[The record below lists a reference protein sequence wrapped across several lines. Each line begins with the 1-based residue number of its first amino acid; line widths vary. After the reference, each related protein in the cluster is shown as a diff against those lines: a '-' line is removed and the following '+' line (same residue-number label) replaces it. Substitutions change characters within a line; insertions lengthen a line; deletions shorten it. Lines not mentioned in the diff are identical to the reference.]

1 MKKLLAMALALLMLA
16 VMLPTT
22 ALAAGKP
29 VKVGETEY
37 DTLEAAIAA
46 AEPVNGVI
54 TYTILGKVT
63 VTSTDS
69 WIQVVK
75 AGLSN
80 VKEVKFVAGQ
90 GVTDAEIVIN
100 NAESILADQKY
111 DIDVSFENLTLS
123 HPNGVWVGDLGH
135 ATKFFTCCLRNT
147 GAAENT
153 VTYTNC
159 TFPNGVCNNQYGK
172 TIFNNCTFSNTA
184 GYSLWNY
191 GGITD
196 VNNSSFTG
204 TRGIKAYNEG
214 TLPTPPTITIKDTS
228 FTDLT
233 EKAAAV
239 VSKATNVI
247 FMGVSATNCPKGL
260 LQKDIEG
267 SNDEEKVTITANG
280 TGISGEFKITANKS
294 PEAAKTEFSI
304 TGGTFTGN
312 TDSVK
317 DYLPEGKTINSNGKV
332 VDNTIVIITPVSSPV
347 FLSGANQTVAPGSA
361 ATFRIDKEFSELQ
374 SVAVDGVTL
383 DKSNYKA
390 WSGST
395 YVELTAAHMKTL
407 AAGTHTL
414 SVYFTGD
421 TATTTFT
428 ISKDAAKNPTTGA
441 NDFVGIAAALAVV
454 SLLGMAAVTRKK

>member
-1 MKKLLAMALALLMLA
+1 MKRFLSILLAVLMLA

-22 ALAAGKP
+22 ALAADP
-29 VKVGETEY
+29 NLVKVGNVEY
-37 DTLEAAIAA
+37 ATLEAAIAA
-46 AEPVNGVI
+46 ATPDENGVI

-69 WIQVVK
+69 WIQVVR

-100 NAESILADQKY
+100 NSVSVLADQEY

-123 HPNGVWVGDLGH
+123 HPKGEWVQDLGH

-159 TFPNGVCNNQYGK
+159 TFPNGVCNNQFGK

-196 VNNSSFTG
+196 VNNSSFIG

-214 TLPTPPTITIKDTS
+214 TLSIPPTITIKDTS
-228 FTDLT
+228 FTGLT
-233 EKAAAV
+233 QKAAAV

-247 FMGVSATNCPKGL
+247 FMGVSAMNCPNGL

-317 DYLPEGKTINSNGKV
+317 DYLPEGKTINNNGQI
-332 VDNTIVIITPVSSPV
+332 VDKGATPSTDGSPIIIYTP
-347 FLSGANQTVAPGSA
+347 T
-361 ATFRIDKEFSELQ
+361 D
-374 SVAVDGVTL
+374 
-383 DKSNYKA
+383 
-390 WSGST
+390 
-395 YVELTAAHMKTL
+395 
-407 AAGTHTL
+407 
-414 SVYFTGD
+414 D
-421 TATTTFT
+421 TPNTTTG
-428 ISKDAAKNPTTGA
+428 NPTTGA
-441 NDFVGIAAALAVV
+441 NDFVGIAAAAAVV
-454 SLLGMAAVTRKK
+454 ALLGSAVILRKK

>member
-1 MKKLLAMALALLMLA
+1 MKKFLSVVLAFLMLA

-29 VKVGETEY
+29 VKVGKTEY
-37 DTLEAAIAA
+37 ESLEAAIAA

-54 TYTILGKVT
+54 TYEITGKVT
-63 VTSTDS
+63 VDSTG
-69 WIQVVK
+69 WVQVAK
-75 AGLSN
+75 AGLTGLTK
-80 VKEVKFVAGQ
+80 VEFVGK
-90 GVTDAEIVIN
+90 TDDAEICITGGV
-100 NAESILADQKY
+100 AILADQTY
-111 DIDVSFENLTLS
+111 DIDVSFTNLKLS
-123 HPNGVWVGDLGH
+123 KLNPTYAGDYGH
-135 ATKFFTCCLRNT
+135 ATNFFTCWLRNT
-147 GAAENT
+147 NAADNT

-184 GYSLWNY
+184 GKYSLWNY

-214 TLPTPPTITIKDTS
+214 TLPIPPTITIKDTS

-247 FMGVSATNCPKGL
+247 FMGVSATNCQNGL

-267 SNDEEKVTITANG
+267 SKEEEKVTIAANG
-280 TGISGEFKITANKS
+280 TGISGEFKITANTS

-317 DYLPEGKTINSNGKV
+317 DYLPEGKTINSNGAV
-332 VDNTIVIITPVSSPV
+332 VDKGATPPTDGPIVIITP
-347 FLSGANQTVAPGSA
+347 
-361 ATFRIDKEFSELQ
+361 SEDTTPQ
-374 SVAVDGVTL
+374 ND
-383 DKSNYKA
+383 DQ
-390 WSGST
+390 
-395 YVELTAAHMKTL
+395 KT
-407 AAGTHTL
+407 
-414 SVYFTGD
+414 
-421 TATTTFT
+421 
-428 ISKDAAKNPTTGA
+428 PPTGA
-441 NDFVGIAAALAVV
+441 NDMVAAAAALMAVAA
-454 SLLGMAAVTRKK
+454 LGMSILSRKK

>member
-1 MKKLLAMALALLMLA
+1 MKKFLSVVLAFLMLA

-37 DTLEAAIAA
+37 ESLKAAIDA

-54 TYTILGKVT
+54 TYEITGKVT
-63 VTSTDS
+63 VDSTG
-69 WIQVVK
+69 WVQVAK
-75 AGLSN
+75 DGLTDLTK
-80 VKEVKFVAGQ
+80 VEFVGM
-90 GVTDAEIVIN
+90 TDDAEIVIRDSK
-100 NAESILADQKY
+100 SILADQKY
-111 DIDVSFENLTLS
+111 DIDVSFKNLTLS
-123 HPNGVWVGDLGH
+123 HPNGEWVQDCGH
-135 ATKFFTCCLRNT
+135 ATNYFTCWLRNT
-147 GAAENT
+147 NAADNT

-172 TIFNNCTFSNTA
+172 TIFNKCTFSNTA

-214 TLPTPPTITIKDTS
+214 TLSIPPTITIKDTS
-228 FTDLT
+228 FTNLT

-247 FMGVSATNCPKGL
+247 FMGVSATNCQNGL

-267 SNDEEKVTITANG
+267 SKEEEKVTIAANG
-280 TGISGEFKITANKS
+280 TGISGEFKITANTS

-317 DYLPEGKTINSNGKV
+317 DYLPEGKTINSNGAV
-332 VDNTIVIITPVSSPV
+332 VDKGATPPTDGPIVIITP
-347 FLSGANQTVAPGSA
+347 
-361 ATFRIDKEFSELQ
+361 SE
-374 SVAVDGVTL
+374 
-383 DKSNYKA
+383 
-390 WSGST
+390 
-395 YVELTAAHMKTL
+395 
-407 AAGTHTL
+407 
-414 SVYFTGD
+414 D
-421 TATTTFT
+421 TTPKPAE
-428 ISKDAAKNPTTGA
+428 DQKNPSTGA
-441 NDFVGIAAALAVV
+441 NDMVAAAAALMAVAA
-454 SLLGMAAVTRKK
+454 LGMSILSRKK

>member
-1 MKKLLAMALALLMLA
+1 MKKFLSVVLAFLMLA

-37 DTLEAAIAA
+37 DTLKAAIDA

-54 TYTILGKVT
+54 TYEIYGQVT
-63 VTSTDS
+63 VTDTG
-69 WIQVVK
+69 WVQVAK
-75 AGLSN
+75 AGLTGLN
-80 VKEVKFVAGQ
+80 KVEFVGM
-90 GVTDAEIVIN
+90 TDDAEIVIN
-100 NAESILADQKY
+100 DSKSVLADQKY
-111 DIDVSFENLTLS
+111 DIDVSFEKLTLS
-123 HPNGVWVGDLGH
+123 HPYGEWVQDLGH

-159 TFPNGVCNNQYGK
+159 TFPSGVCNNQYGK

-214 TLPTPPTITIKDTS
+214 TLSIPPTITIKDTS
-228 FTDLT
+228 FTGLT

-247 FMGVSATNCPKGL
+247 FMGVSAMNCPNGL

-267 SNDEEKVTITANG
+267 SKEEEKVTIAANG
-280 TGISGEFKITANKS
+280 TGISGEFKITANTS

-317 DYLPEGKTINSNGKV
+317 DYLPEGKTINSNGAV
-332 VDNTIVIITPVSSPV
+332 VDKGATPPTDGTITIIVPSTEETP
-347 FLSGANQTVAPGSA
+347 
-361 ATFRIDKEFSELQ
+361 
-374 SVAVDGVTL
+374 
-383 DKSNYKA
+383 
-390 WSGST
+390 
-395 YVELTAAHMKTL
+395 KT
-407 AAGTHTL
+407 
-414 SVYFTGD
+414 D
-421 TATTTFT
+421 
-428 ISKDAAKNPTTGA
+428 DQKNPATGA
-441 NDFVGIAAALAVV
+441 NDMVAAAAALMAVAA
-454 SLLGMAAVTRKK
+454 LGMSILSRKK

>member
-1 MKKLLAMALALLMLA
+1 MKRFLSILLAILMLA
-16 VMLPTT
+16 VMLPVT
-22 ALAAGKP
+22 AMAAGNT
-29 VKVGETEY
+29 VKVGGTEY
-37 DTLEAAIAA
+37 GTLEAAIAA

-54 TYTILGKVT
+54 TYEIYGQVT
-63 VTSTDS
+63 VTATN
-69 WIQVVK
+69 WVQVAK
-75 AGLSN
+75 AGLTGLTK
-80 VKEVKFVAGQ
+80 VEFVGK
-90 GVTDAEIVIN
+90 TPDAEILISKPV
-100 NAESILADQKY
+100 SVLADQEY

-123 HPNGVWVGDLGH
+123 HPNGEWVQDLGH
-135 ATKFFTCCLRNT
+135 ATKFFTCCLRNK

-214 TLPTPPTITIKDTS
+214 TLPIPPTITIKDTS
-228 FTDLT
+228 FTGLT

-317 DYLPEGKTINSNGKV
+317 DYLPEGKTINNNAQI
-332 VDNTIVIITPVSSPV
+332 VDKGTTPPTDGSPIIIYTP
-347 FLSGANQTVAPGSA
+347 T
-361 ATFRIDKEFSELQ
+361 D
-374 SVAVDGVTL
+374 
-383 DKSNYKA
+383 
-390 WSGST
+390 
-395 YVELTAAHMKTL
+395 
-407 AAGTHTL
+407 
-414 SVYFTGD
+414 D
-421 TATTTFT
+421 TPNTTTG
-428 ISKDAAKNPTTGA
+428 NPTTGA
-441 NDFVGIAAALAVV
+441 NDFVSTATAAALMA
-454 SLLGMAAVTRKK
+454 LLGAAALLRK

>member
-1 MKKLLAMALALLMLA
+1 MKRFLSILLAVLMLA
-16 VMLPTT
+16 VMLPVT
-22 ALAAGKP
+22 AMAAGNT
-29 VKVGETEY
+29 VKVGGIEY
-37 DTLEAAIAA
+37 GTLEAAIAA

-54 TYTILGKVT
+54 TYEIYGQVT
-63 VTSTDS
+63 VTATN
-69 WIQVVK
+69 WVQVAK
-75 AGLSN
+75 AGLTGLTK
-80 VKEVKFVAGQ
+80 VEFVGK
-90 GVTDAEIVIN
+90 TDDAEILISKPV
-100 NAESILADQKY
+100 SVLADQEY

-123 HPNGVWVGDLGH
+123 HPNGEWVQDLGH
-135 ATKFFTCCLRNT
+135 ATKFFTCCLRNK

-214 TLPTPPTITIKDTS
+214 TLPIPPTITIKDTS
-228 FTDLT
+228 FTGLT

-267 SNDEEKVTITANG
+267 SKEEEKVTIAANG
-280 TGISGEFKITANKS
+280 TNISGEFKITADKS

-304 TGGTFTGN
+304 TGGTFTGDI
-312 TDSVK
+312 DSVK
-317 DYLPEGKTINSNGKV
+317 DYLPEGKTINNNGQI
-332 VDNTIVIITPVSSPV
+332 VDKGTTPPTDGSPIIIYTP
-347 FLSGANQTVAPGSA
+347 T
-361 ATFRIDKEFSELQ
+361 D
-374 SVAVDGVTL
+374 
-383 DKSNYKA
+383 
-390 WSGST
+390 
-395 YVELTAAHMKTL
+395 
-407 AAGTHTL
+407 
-414 SVYFTGD
+414 D
-421 TATTTFT
+421 TPNTTTG
-428 ISKDAAKNPTTGA
+428 NPTTGA
-441 NDFVGIAAALAVV
+441 NDFVGIAAAAAVMA
-454 SLLGMAAVTRKK
+454 LLGSAVILRKK

>member
-1 MKKLLAMALALLMLA
+1 MKRFLSILLAVLMLA

-22 ALAAGKP
+22 ALAADP
-29 VKVGETEY
+29 NLVKVGKVEY
-37 DTLEAAIAA
+37 ATLEAAIAA
-46 AEPVNGVI
+46 ATPDENGVI

-69 WIQVVK
+69 WIQVVR

-100 NAESILADQKY
+100 NSVSVLADQEY

-123 HPNGVWVGDLGH
+123 HPKGEWVQDLGH

-159 TFPNGVCNNQYGK
+159 TFPNGVCNNQFGK

-196 VNNSSFTG
+196 VNNSSFIG

-214 TLPTPPTITIKDTS
+214 TLSIPPTITIKDTS
-228 FTDLT
+228 FTGLT
-233 EKAAAV
+233 QKAAAV

-247 FMGVSATNCPKGL
+247 FMGVSAMNCPNGL

-280 TGISGEFKITANKS
+280 TGISGEFKITADKS

-317 DYLPEGKTINSNGKV
+317 DYLPEGKTINNNGQI
-332 VDNTIVIITPVSSPV
+332 VDKGTTPPTDGSPIIIYTP
-347 FLSGANQTVAPGSA
+347 T
-361 ATFRIDKEFSELQ
+361 D
-374 SVAVDGVTL
+374 
-383 DKSNYKA
+383 
-390 WSGST
+390 
-395 YVELTAAHMKTL
+395 
-407 AAGTHTL
+407 
-414 SVYFTGD
+414 D
-421 TATTTFT
+421 TPNTTTG
-428 ISKDAAKNPTTGA
+428 NPTTGA
-441 NDFVGIAAALAVV
+441 NDFVGIAAAAAVV
-454 SLLGMAAVTRKK
+454 ALLGSAVILRKK

>member
-1 MKKLLAMALALLMLA
+1 MKRFLSILLAVLMLA
-16 VMLPTT
+16 VMLPVT
-22 ALAAGKP
+22 AMAAGNP
-29 VKVGETEY
+29 VKVGGTEY
-37 DTLEAAIAA
+37 GTLEAAIAA
-46 AEPVNGVI
+46 ASPAEGII
-54 TYTILGKVT
+54 TYEIYGKVT
-63 VTSTDS
+63 VTATGWVQVAKDGLTGLTKVVFIGKTD
-69 WIQVVK
+69 
-75 AGLSN
+75 
-80 VKEVKFVAGQ
+80 
-90 GVTDAEIVIN
+90 DAEIVISDPK
-100 NAESILADQKY
+100 SILADQKY

-123 HPNGVWVGDLGH
+123 HPIGEWAQDYGH

-214 TLPTPPTITIKDTS
+214 TLPIPPTITIKDTS
-228 FTDLT
+228 FTGLT

-247 FMGVSATNCPKGL
+247 FMGVSATNCQEGL

-267 SNDEEKVTITANG
+267 SKEEEKVTIAANG
-280 TGISGEFKITANKS
+280 TNISGEFKITADKS

-317 DYLPEGKTINSNGKV
+317 DYLPEGKTINNNGQI
-332 VDNTIVIITPVSSPV
+332 VDKGTTPPTDGSPIIIYPPTDDTP
-347 FLSGANQTVAPGSA
+347 N
-361 ATFRIDKEFSELQ
+361 
-374 SVAVDGVTL
+374 
-383 DKSNYKA
+383 
-390 WSGST
+390 
-395 YVELTAAHMKTL
+395 
-407 AAGTHTL
+407 
-414 SVYFTGD
+414 
-421 TATTTFT
+421 TTTG
-428 ISKDAAKNPTTGA
+428 NPTTGA
-441 NDFVGIAAALAVV
+441 NDFVGIAAAAAVV
-454 SLLGMAAVTRKK
+454 ALLGSAVILRKK

>member
-1 MKKLLAMALALLMLA
+1 MKRFLSILLAILMLA
-16 VMLPTT
+16 VMLPVT
-22 ALAAGKP
+22 AMAAGNP
-29 VKVGETEY
+29 VKVGGTEY
-37 DTLEAAIAA
+37 ATLEAAIADA
-46 AEPVNGVI
+46 TPDENGVI

-90 GVTDAEIVIN
+90 GVTDAEILISKPV
-100 NAESILADQKY
+100 SVLADQEY

-123 HPNGVWVGDLGH
+123 HPNGEWAQDYGH
-135 ATKFFTCCLRNT
+135 ATNYFTCWLRNKN
-147 GAAENT
+147 AADNT

-159 TFPNGVCNNQYGK
+159 TFPNGVCNNQFGK

-196 VNNSSFTG
+196 VNNSSFIG
-204 TRGIKAYNEG
+204 THGIKAYNEG
-214 TLPTPPTITIKDTS
+214 TLSIPPTITIKDTS
-228 FTDLT
+228 FTGLT
-233 EKAAAV
+233 QKAAAV

-247 FMGVSATNCPKGL
+247 FMGVSAMNCPNGL

-317 DYLPEGKTINSNGKV
+317 DYLPEGKTINNNGQV
-332 VDNTIVIITPVSSPV
+332 VDKGTTPPTDGSPIIIYTP
-347 FLSGANQTVAPGSA
+347 T
-361 ATFRIDKEFSELQ
+361 D
-374 SVAVDGVTL
+374 
-383 DKSNYKA
+383 
-390 WSGST
+390 
-395 YVELTAAHMKTL
+395 
-407 AAGTHTL
+407 
-414 SVYFTGD
+414 D
-421 TATTTFT
+421 TPNTTTG
-428 ISKDAAKNPTTGA
+428 NPTTGA
-441 NDFVGIAAALAVV
+441 NDFVGIAAAAAVV
-454 SLLGMAAVTRKK
+454 ALLGSAVILRKK

>member
-1 MKKLLAMALALLMLA
+1 MKRFLSILLAILMLA
-16 VMLPTT
+16 VMLPVT
-22 ALAAGKP
+22 AMAAGNT
-29 VKVGETEY
+29 VKVGGTEY
-37 DTLEAAIAA
+37 GTLEAAIAA

-54 TYTILGKVT
+54 TYEIYGQVT
-63 VTSTDS
+63 VTATN
-69 WIQVVK
+69 WVQVAK
-75 AGLSN
+75 AGLTGLTK
-80 VKEVKFVAGQ
+80 VEFVGK
-90 GVTDAEIVIN
+90 TPDAEILISKPV
-100 NAESILADQKY
+100 SVLADQEY

-123 HPNGVWVGDLGH
+123 HPNGEWVQDLGH
-135 ATKFFTCCLRNT
+135 ATKFFTCCLRNK

-214 TLPTPPTITIKDTS
+214 TLPIPPTITIKDTS
-228 FTDLT
+228 FTGLT

-317 DYLPEGKTINSNGKV
+317 DYLPEGKTINNNGQI
-332 VDNTIVIITPVSSPV
+332 VDKGTTPPTDG
-347 FLSGANQTVAPGSA
+347 GA
-361 ATFRIDKEFSELQ
+361 RRL
-374 SVAVDGVTL
+374 
-383 DKSNYKA
+383 
-390 WSGST
+390 
-395 YVELTAAHMKTL
+395 
-407 AAGTHTL
+407 
-414 SVYFTGD
+414 
-421 TATTTFT
+421 
-428 ISKDAAKNPTTGA
+428 
-441 NDFVGIAAALAVV
+441 
-454 SLLGMAAVTRKK
+454 

>member
-1 MKKLLAMALALLMLA
+1 MKRFLSILLAVLMLA
-16 VMLPTT
+16 VMLPVT

-29 VKVGETEY
+29 VKVGGAEY
-37 DTLEAAIAA
+37 ETLEAAIAD

-54 TYTILGKVT
+54 TYEIYGQVT
-63 VTSTDS
+63 VTATN
-69 WIQVVK
+69 WVQVAK
-75 AGLSN
+75 AGLTGLTK
-80 VKEVKFVAGQ
+80 VEFVGK
-90 GVTDAEIVIN
+90 TPDAEILISKPV
-100 NAESILADQKY
+100 SVLADQEY

-123 HPNGVWVGDLGH
+123 HPKGEWAQDYGH
-135 ATKFFTCCLRNT
+135 ATNYFTCWLRNKN
-147 GAAENT
+147 AADNT

-172 TIFNNCTFSNTA
+172 TIFNTCTFSNTA
-184 GYSLWNY
+184 GKYSLWNY

-247 FMGVSATNCPKGL
+247 FMGVSATNCQEGL

-267 SNDEEKVTITANG
+267 SKEEEKVTIAANG
-280 TGISGEFKITANKS
+280 TNISGEFKITADKS

-317 DYLPEGKTINSNGKV
+317 DYLPEGKTINNNGQI
-332 VDNTIVIITPVSSPV
+332 VDKGTTPPTDGSPIIIYTP
-347 FLSGANQTVAPGSA
+347 T
-361 ATFRIDKEFSELQ
+361 D
-374 SVAVDGVTL
+374 
-383 DKSNYKA
+383 
-390 WSGST
+390 
-395 YVELTAAHMKTL
+395 
-407 AAGTHTL
+407 
-414 SVYFTGD
+414 D
-421 TATTTFT
+421 TPNTTTG
-428 ISKDAAKNPTTGA
+428 NPTTGA
-441 NDFVGIAAALAVV
+441 NDFVGIAAAAAVV
-454 SLLGMAAVTRKK
+454 ALLGSAVILRKK

>member
-1 MKKLLAMALALLMLA
+1 MKRFLSILLAVLMLA
-16 VMLPTT
+16 VMLPVT
-22 ALAAGKP
+22 AMAAGNP
-29 VKVGETEY
+29 VKVGGTEY
-37 DTLEAAIAA
+37 GTLEAAIAA

-54 TYTILGKVT
+54 TYEIYGQVT
-63 VTSTDS
+63 VTATN
-69 WIQVVK
+69 WVQVAR
-75 AGLSN
+75 AGLTGLTK
-80 VKEVKFVAGQ
+80 VEFVGK
-90 GVTDAEIVIN
+90 TDDAKIVI
-100 NAESILADQKY
+100 SKPVSVLADQEY

-123 HPNGVWVGDLGH
+123 HPIGEWVQDLGH
-135 ATKFFTCCLRNT
+135 ATKFFTCCLRNK

-214 TLPTPPTITIKDTS
+214 TLPIPPTITIKDTS
-228 FTDLT
+228 FTGLT

-280 TGISGEFKITANKS
+280 TNISGEFKITADKS

-304 TGGTFTGN
+304 TGGTFTGDI
-312 TDSVK
+312 DSVK
-317 DYLPEGKTINSNGKV
+317 DYLPEGKTINNNGQI
-332 VDNTIVIITPVSSPV
+332 VDKGTTPPTDGSPIIIYTP
-347 FLSGANQTVAPGSA
+347 T
-361 ATFRIDKEFSELQ
+361 D
-374 SVAVDGVTL
+374 
-383 DKSNYKA
+383 
-390 WSGST
+390 
-395 YVELTAAHMKTL
+395 
-407 AAGTHTL
+407 
-414 SVYFTGD
+414 D
-421 TATTTFT
+421 TPNTTTG
-428 ISKDAAKNPTTGA
+428 NPTTGA
-441 NDFVGIAAALAVV
+441 NDFVGIAAAAVV
-454 SLLGMAAVTRKK
+454 VALLGSAVILRKK

>member
-1 MKKLLAMALALLMLA
+1 MKRFLSILLAVLMLA
-16 VMLPTT
+16 VMLSVT
-22 ALAAGKP
+22 AMAAGNP

-37 DTLEAAIAA
+37 ATLEAAIADA
-46 AEPVNGVI
+46 TPDENGVI

-90 GVTDAEIVIN
+90 GVTDAEILISKPV
-100 NAESILADQKY
+100 SVLADQEY

-123 HPNGVWVGDLGH
+123 HPNGKWVEDFGH
-135 ATKFFTCCLRNT
+135 ATKFFTCCLRNK

-214 TLPTPPTITIKDTS
+214 TLPIPPTITIKDTS
-228 FTDLT
+228 FTGLT
-233 EKAAAV
+233 QKAAAV

-247 FMGVSATNCPKGL
+247 FMGVSATNCQEGL

-267 SNDEEKVTITANG
+267 SIDEEKVTIAANG
-280 TGISGEFKITANKS
+280 TNISGEFKITANKS

-304 TGGTFTGN
+304 TGGTFTGDI
-312 TDSVK
+312 DSVK
-317 DYLPEGKTINSNGKV
+317 DYLPEGKTINNNGQI
-332 VDNTIVIITPVSSPV
+332 VDKGTTPPTDGSPIIIYTP
-347 FLSGANQTVAPGSA
+347 
-361 ATFRIDKEFSELQ
+361 
-374 SVAVDGVTL
+374 
-383 DKSNYKA
+383 
-390 WSGST
+390 
-395 YVELTAAHMKTL
+395 
-407 AAGTHTL
+407 
-414 SVYFTGD
+414 TGD
-421 TATTTFT
+421 TPNTTTG
-428 ISKDAAKNPTTGA
+428 NPTTGA
-441 NDFVGIAAALAVV
+441 NDFVGIAAAAAVMA
-454 SLLGMAAVTRKK
+454 LLGSAVILRKK

>member
-1 MKKLLAMALALLMLA
+1 MKRLLSILLTVLMLA
-16 VMLPTT
+16 VMLPVT
-22 ALAAGKP
+22 AMAAGNT

-37 DTLEAAIAA
+37 GTLEAAIAA

-54 TYTILGKVT
+54 TYEIYGQVT
-63 VTSTDS
+63 VTATN
-69 WIQVVK
+69 WVQVAK
-75 AGLSN
+75 AGLTGLTK
-80 VKEVKFVAGQ
+80 VEFVGK
-90 GVTDAEIVIN
+90 TPDAEILISKPV
-100 NAESILADQKY
+100 SVLADQEY

-123 HPNGVWVGDLGH
+123 HPNGEWVQDLGH
-135 ATKFFTCCLRNT
+135 ATKFFTCCLRNK

-172 TIFNNCTFSNTA
+172 TIFNTCTFSNTA

-214 TLPTPPTITIKDTS
+214 TLPIPPTITIKDTS
-228 FTDLT
+228 FTGLT
-233 EKAAAV
+233 QKAAAV

-304 TGGTFTGN
+304 TGGTFTGDI
-312 TDSVK
+312 DSVK
-317 DYLPEGKTINSNGKV
+317 DYLPEGKTINNNGQI
-332 VDNTIVIITPVSSPV
+332 VDKGTTPPTDGSPIIIYTP
-347 FLSGANQTVAPGSA
+347 
-361 ATFRIDKEFSELQ
+361 
-374 SVAVDGVTL
+374 
-383 DKSNYKA
+383 
-390 WSGST
+390 
-395 YVELTAAHMKTL
+395 
-407 AAGTHTL
+407 
-414 SVYFTGD
+414 TGD
-421 TATTTFT
+421 TPNTTTG
-428 ISKDAAKNPTTGA
+428 NPTTGA
-441 NDFVGIAAALAVV
+441 NDFVGIAAAAAVV
-454 SLLGMAAVTRKK
+454 ALLGSAVILRKK

>member
-1 MKKLLAMALALLMLA
+1 MKKILSLVLALLLLA

-22 ALAAGKP
+22 ALAAEKP
-29 VKVGETEY
+29 VKVVGGAEY

-46 AEPVNGVI
+46 AEPVDGVI
-54 TYTILGKVT
+54 AYEIYGKVT
-63 VTSTDS
+63 VTATG
-69 WIQVVK
+69 WVQVAK
-75 AGLSN
+75 DGLTGLTK
-80 VKEVKFVAGQ
+80 VEFVGK
-90 GVTDAEIVIN
+90 TNDAEIVISDPK
-100 NAESILADQKY
+100 SILADQKY

-123 HPNGVWVGDLGH
+123 HPNGEWVQDCGH
-135 ATKFFTCCLRNT
+135 ATNYFTCWLRNT
-147 GAAENT
+147 NAADNT

-172 TIFNNCTFSNTA
+172 TIFNKCTFSNTA

-214 TLPTPPTITIKDTS
+214 TLSISPTITIKDTS
-228 FTDLT
+228 FTNLT

-247 FMGVSATNCPKGL
+247 FMGVSATNCQKGL

-267 SNDEEKVTITANG
+267 SKEEEKVTIAANG
-280 TGISGEFKITANKS
+280 TDISGEFKITANTS

-317 DYLPEGKTINSNGKV
+317 DYLPEGKTINSNGAV
-332 VDNTIVIITPVSSPV
+332 VDKTITIIVP
-347 FLSGANQTVAPGSA
+347 
-361 ATFRIDKEFSELQ
+361 
-374 SVAVDGVTL
+374 
-383 DKSNYKA
+383 
-390 WSGST
+390 
-395 YVELTAAHMKTL
+395 
-407 AAGTHTL
+407 
-414 SVYFTGD
+414 GD
-421 TATTTFT
+421 TTPAETPKT
-428 ISKDAAKNPTTGA
+428 DDQKNPSTGA
-441 NDFVGIAAALAVV
+441 NDMVAAAAALMAVAA
-454 SLLGMAAVTRKK
+454 LGMSILSRKK

>member
-1 MKKLLAMALALLMLA
+1 MKRFLSILLAILMLA
-16 VMLPTT
+16 VMLPVT
-22 ALAAGKP
+22 AMAADP
-29 VKVGETEY
+29 NLVKVGKVEY
-37 DTLEAAIAA
+37 ATLEAAIAA
-46 AEPVNGVI
+46 ATPDENGVI

-69 WIQVVK
+69 WIQVVR

-100 NAESILADQKY
+100 NSVSVLADQEY

-123 HPNGVWVGDLGH
+123 HPKGEWVQDLGH

-159 TFPNGVCNNQYGK
+159 TFPNGVCNNQFGK

-196 VNNSSFTG
+196 VNNSSFIG

-214 TLPTPPTITIKDTS
+214 TLSIPPTITIKDTS
-228 FTDLT
+228 FTGLT
-233 EKAAAV
+233 QKAAAV

-247 FMGVSATNCPKGL
+247 FMGVSAMNCPNGL

-317 DYLPEGKTINSNGKV
+317 DYLPEGKTINNNGQI
-332 VDNTIVIITPVSSPV
+332 VDKGATPPTDGSPIIIYTP
-347 FLSGANQTVAPGSA
+347 T
-361 ATFRIDKEFSELQ
+361 D
-374 SVAVDGVTL
+374 
-383 DKSNYKA
+383 
-390 WSGST
+390 
-395 YVELTAAHMKTL
+395 
-407 AAGTHTL
+407 
-414 SVYFTGD
+414 D
-421 TATTTFT
+421 TPNTTTG
-428 ISKDAAKNPTTGA
+428 NPTTGA
-441 NDFVGIAAALAVV
+441 NDFVGIAAAAAVV
-454 SLLGMAAVTRKK
+454 ALLGSAVILRKK

>member
-1 MKKLLAMALALLMLA
+1 MKRFLSILLAVLMLA
-16 VMLPTT
+16 VMLPVT
-22 ALAAGKP
+22 AMAAGNP
-29 VKVGETEY
+29 VKVGGAEY
-37 DTLEAAIAA
+37 GTLEAAIAA

-54 TYTILGKVT
+54 TYEIYGQVT
-63 VTSTDS
+63 VTATN
-69 WIQVVK
+69 WVQVAK
-75 AGLSN
+75 AGLTGLTK
-80 VKEVKFVAGQ
+80 VEFVGE
-90 GVTDAEIVIN
+90 TPDAEILISKPV
-100 NAESILADQKY
+100 SVLADQEY

-123 HPNGVWVGDLGH
+123 HPNGEWVQDLGH
-135 ATKFFTCCLRNT
+135 ATKFFTCCLRNK

-172 TIFNNCTFSNTA
+172 TIFNTCTFSNTA

-214 TLPTPPTITIKDTS
+214 TLPIPPTITIKDTS
-228 FTDLT
+228 FTGLT

-267 SNDEEKVTITANG
+267 SNDEEKVTIAANG

-304 TGGTFTGN
+304 TGGTFTGDI
-312 TDSVK
+312 DSVK
-317 DYLPEGKTINSNGKV
+317 DYLPEGKTINNNGQI
-332 VDNTIVIITPVSSPV
+332 VDKGTTPPTDGSPIIIYPPTDDTP
-347 FLSGANQTVAPGSA
+347 N
-361 ATFRIDKEFSELQ
+361 
-374 SVAVDGVTL
+374 
-383 DKSNYKA
+383 
-390 WSGST
+390 
-395 YVELTAAHMKTL
+395 
-407 AAGTHTL
+407 
-414 SVYFTGD
+414 
-421 TATTTFT
+421 TTTG
-428 ISKDAAKNPTTGA
+428 NPTTGA
-441 NDFVGIAAALAVV
+441 NDFVGIAAAAAVV
-454 SLLGMAAVTRKK
+454 ALLGSAVILRKK

>member
-1 MKKLLAMALALLMLA
+1 MKKFLSLALALLMAA
-16 VMLPTT
+16 VLLPTT

-37 DTLEAAIAA
+37 DTLKAAIDA

-54 TYTILGKVT
+54 TYEIYGQVT
-63 VTSTDS
+63 VTDTG
-69 WIQVVK
+69 WVQVAK
-75 AGLSN
+75 AGLTGLN
-80 VKEVKFVAGQ
+80 KVEFVGM
-90 GVTDAEIVIN
+90 TDDAEIVIN
-100 NAESILADQKY
+100 DSKSVLADQKY
-111 DIDVSFENLTLS
+111 DIDVSFEKLTLS
-123 HPNGVWVGDLGH
+123 HPYGEWVQDLGH

-159 TFPNGVCNNQYGK
+159 TFPSGVCNNQYGK

-214 TLPTPPTITIKDTS
+214 TLSIPPTITIKDTS
-228 FTDLT
+228 FTGLT

-247 FMGVSATNCPKGL
+247 FMGVSAMNCPNGL

-267 SNDEEKVTITANG
+267 SKEEEKVTIAANG
-280 TGISGEFKITANKS
+280 TGISGEFKITANTS

-317 DYLPEGKTINSNGKV
+317 DYLPEGKTINSNGAV
-332 VDNTIVIITPVSSPV
+332 VDKGATPPTDGTITIIVPSTEETP
-347 FLSGANQTVAPGSA
+347 
-361 ATFRIDKEFSELQ
+361 
-374 SVAVDGVTL
+374 
-383 DKSNYKA
+383 
-390 WSGST
+390 
-395 YVELTAAHMKTL
+395 KT
-407 AAGTHTL
+407 
-414 SVYFTGD
+414 D
-421 TATTTFT
+421 
-428 ISKDAAKNPTTGA
+428 DQKNPATGA
-441 NDFVGIAAALAVV
+441 NDMVAAAAALMAVAA
-454 SLLGMAAVTRKK
+454 LGMSILSRKK